1 MQAEQWKE
9 IEKLFEA
16 SIELEPGQRADF
28 LAEACANDQIRR
40 KVELLLAARGKEPS
54 FIERPALDL
63 AAEIVMHSDAESRV
77 GRTIEQ
83 YQVLSVIGA
92 GGMGVVYRARDTKL
106 GRDVAL
112 KELRPEQADNAVL
125 RARFLRE
132 AQITGQLEHP
142 GIVPVYELARRPDTG
157 QPFYTMRFVKGRWRP

>member
-63 AAEIVMHSDAESRV
+63 AAEIVMHSNAESRV
-77 GRTIEQ
+77 GLTIEQ

-106 GRDVAL
+106 GRDLGTRVLKSARPTSSHVAISS
-112 KELRPEQADNAVL
+112 AVPCL
-125 RARFLRE
+125 QKLTPTRLTATPLAIRFTDL
-132 AQITGQLEHP
+132 
-142 GIVPVYELARRPDTG
+142 
-157 QPFYTMRFVKGRWRP
+157 